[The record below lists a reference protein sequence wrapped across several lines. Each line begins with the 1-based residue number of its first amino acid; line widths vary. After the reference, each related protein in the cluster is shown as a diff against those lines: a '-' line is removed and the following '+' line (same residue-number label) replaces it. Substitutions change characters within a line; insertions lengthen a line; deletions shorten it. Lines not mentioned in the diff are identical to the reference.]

1 MLTDVLQHLLPLL
14 DQPHSDHQQH
24 LVHQAVGLVLNQP
37 SPQPPPTPGGPD
49 FSNITPDSRGVP
61 KSGVMFTIAQ
71 VILFFGL
78 GICFLVLLFG
88 IITWVGGHIA
98 GGMHLSQNAKT
109 NMIRA
114 GFGGI
119 ALTAAGGIWSW
130 ITAVS

>member
-1 MLTDVLQHLLPLL
+1 VVTNVLAHLLPLL
-14 DQPHSDHQQH
+14 DQFHGDHQ
-24 LVHQAVGLVLNQP
+24 HQLLDLALNQP
-37 SPQPPPTPGGPD
+37 PSPKPPPGGPD
-49 FSNITPDSRGVP
+49 FSKITPDSSGVP
-61 KSGVMFTIAQ
+61 KSGVMYTIAQ

>member
-1 MLTDVLQHLLPLL
+1 MLTDVLHHLLPFLGQVHG
-14 DQPHSDHQQH
+14 DQH
-24 LVHQAVGLVLNQP
+24 LQNIHYHAVELVLNQP
-37 SPQPPPTPGGPD
+37 PPKPTPGGPD
-49 FSNITPDSRGVP
+49 FSNITPDSQGVP
-61 KSGVMFTIAQ
+61 KSGVMYTIAQ

-88 IITWVGGHIA
+88 IITWVGGHLA

-114 GFGGI
+114 GFGGV

-130 ITAVS
+130 ITAIN

>member
-1 MLTDVLQHLLPLL
+1 MLTDVMQHLLPML
-14 DQPHSDHQQH
+14 DQLHGNQHHQ
-24 LVHQAVGLVLNQP
+24 VIDLVLIHQP
-37 SPQPPPTPGGPD
+37 TPPPPPPIPGGPD

-61 KSGVMFTIAQ
+61 KSGVMYTIAQ

-119 ALTAAGGIWSW
+119 ALTAAGGIWTW
-130 ITAVS
+130 VTAVS

>member
-1 MLTDVLQHLLPLL
+1 MLTDVMQHLLPLL
-14 DQPHSDHQQH
+14 DQLHGNQH
-24 LVHQAVGLVLNQP
+24 YQVIDLVLNNQP
-37 SPQPPPTPGGPD
+37 TPTPPTPTPGGPD

-61 KSGVMFTIAQ
+61 KSGVMYTIAQ

-119 ALTAAGGIWSW
+119 ALTAAGGIWAW
-130 ITAVS
+130 ITAV